1 MTRWA
6 TMTGSLVV
14 IAGLGLAGTQLYR
27 MGSERYQDLSQ
38 QQTQLSLQVSDLND
52 HFIAL
57 SRAAKAAPA
66 SAPASTAL
74 IASDQATQ
82 QLSLYWLSQTLQLAQ
97 KQLDQAPLLTSATD
111 LTQPGNALTNIK
123 NTLNEVK
130 QALPGMQ
137 AAQSISS
144 ITAAE
149 IGTAIDRD
157 LKMIDDSGLKFIQS
171 NQALDRQLAT
181 MQAQLDHM
189 ASQGPHFNPDRSN
202 TASGSVDGGSFL
214 NRFLV
219 IERSSGDARSQTLQR
234 SLICREVALT
244 LGLVRQALAEGQ
256 TDRVMQLLTDSRT
269 QLAGLVDTDARQM
282 QTGLAALSVQ
292 ETRLHLS
299 ALDALPP
306 EVKNHPTLPAASV
319 ALPAQ
324 NPASGIAASGTA
336 ATSTTVPSHPGS
348 AS

>member
-14 IAGLGLAGTQLYR
+14 FAGLGLAGTQLYR
-27 MGSERYQDLSQ
+27 MGSERYQDISQ
-38 QQTQLSLQVSDLND
+38 QQAQLSLQVSDLND

-57 SRAAKAAPA
+57 SRAAKVAPTTTA
-66 SAPASTAL
+66 TSTAV

-97 KQLDQAPLLTSATD
+97 KQLDQAPLLTNTSD
-111 LTQPGNALTNIK
+111 LSQPGNALTTIK
-123 NTLNEVK
+123 NTLNQVK

-149 IGTAIDRD
+149 IGNAIDRD

-171 NQALDRQLAT
+171 NQALDRQLAS

-189 ASQGPHFNPDRSN
+189 ASAGPHFNPDRS
-202 TASGSVDGGSFL
+202 TATTNSVDGGSFL

-219 IERSSGDARSQTLQR
+219 IERASGDVRSQTLQR

-282 QTGLAALSVQ
+282 QAGLATLSVQ

-306 EVKNHPTLPAASV
+306 EIKNHPLSTGVPSA
-319 ALPAQ
+319 
-324 NPASGIAASGTA
+324 NPASSVVS
-336 ATSTTVPSHPGS
+336 TSLPSPSHPGS